1 VSRCRNRAARSLLRV
16 PQHPAPIPVT
26 VVGGYLGAGKT
37 TLVNH
42 LLRHANGVRLGV
54 LVNDFGALQIDAEL
68 IEATDGDTVS
78 LTNGCICCSL
88 AGGVMEAL
96 QSLAARPQPPDRV
109 IIETS
114 GVSDPVAV
122 AQYAHLPGFRLD
134 AVIVLADAE
143 TVRRRS
149 TDKHV
154 GRHVLQQ
161 LRGAD
166 LVALNKVDLLAA
178 DQLAAVRAWLAET
191 APGVRVIEAT
201 NARLPLAVVF
211 DDRPADNRPADNR
224 PADNQPADDRP
235 AVGGQ
240 PQHHVH
246 DEHRTWTR
254 AAEQPVDRA
263 AFDAWV
269 AALAPGIVRAKGFV
283 RFTDEPATEWEF
295 QLVGARHRLSR
306 RSQPGSAHT
315 PTRIVLIG
323 LPTAAEP
330 EELS

>member
-1 VSRCRNRAARSLLRV
+1 MPGSPST
-16 PQHPAPIPVT
+16 IPVT
-26 VVGGYLGAGKT
+26 VIGGYLGAGKT

-42 LLRHANGVRLGV
+42 LLRHANGTRIAV

-88 AGGVMEAL
+88 AGGMMEAL
-96 QSLAARPQPPDRV
+96 QSVATREQPPERIV
-109 IIETS
+109 IETS

-166 LVALNKVDLLAA
+166 LIVLNKTDLLDDERIAEM
-178 DQLAAVRAWLAET
+178 RTWLAQT
-191 APGVRVIEAT
+191 APDVRVIESQHA
-201 NARLPLAVVF
+201 ALPMAVVF
-211 DDRPADNRPADNR
+211 DRE
-224 PADNQPADDRP
+224 QADDRQR
-235 AVGGQ
+235 A
-240 PQHHVH
+240 HLH
-246 DEHRTWTR
+246 DAHDDHRTWTMVDER
-254 AAEQPVDRA
+254 PVDRA
-263 AFDAWV
+263 SFDTWV
-269 AALAPGIVRAKGFV
+269 ASLDERIVRAKGFV
-283 RFTDEPATEWEF
+283 HFTDEPTATWEF
-295 QLVGARHRLSR
+295 QLVGARHGLTR
-306 RSQPGSAHT
+306 RPDAPSST
-315 PTRIVLIG
+315 TRIVLIG
-323 LPTAAEP
+323 LPEAAAP